1 MRKSWWRWLLVLL
14 WMCVIYWFSA
24 HTGEQ
29 SGKLS
34 GGLTEWLL
42 SRLVPR
48 WESFSITVREQWLV
62 TGRFLIRKGAHM
74 TEFAVLAVLF
84 FNAWC
89 GGGVRT
95 CGRAAL
101 LTAPCCLLVALADE
115 FHQAFVPARGP
126 SIRDVFIDFAGAL
139 LGILFVL
146 LVMYLVRGC
155 RKSKE

>member
-1 MRKSWWRWLLVLL
+1 MKKMWRWLLVVL
-14 WMCVIYWFSA
+14 WMGVIYWFSA

-29 SGKLS
+29 SGRLS

-42 SRLVPR
+42 SHLIPQWDSLSV
-48 WESFSITVREQWLV
+48 TVQEKWLV

-84 FNAWC
+84 FNAWHS
-89 GGGVRT
+89 GTRG

-115 FHQAFVPARGP
+115 FHQAFVPSRGP
-126 SIRDVFIDFAGAL
+126 SLRDVFIDFAGAL
-139 LGILFVL
+139 LGIL
-146 LVMYLVRGC
+146 LVFLITYIVRRY
-155 RKSKE
+155 RKPKE